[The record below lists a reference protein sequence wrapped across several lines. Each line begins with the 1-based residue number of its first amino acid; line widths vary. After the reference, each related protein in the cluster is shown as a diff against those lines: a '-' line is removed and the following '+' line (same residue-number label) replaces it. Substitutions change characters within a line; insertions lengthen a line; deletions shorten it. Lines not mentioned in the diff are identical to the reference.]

1 MRKVLSFPKKKI
13 KTIAQTTSTTAAVL
27 LVITLTATTGLINV
41 WAANLIGTS
50 GPDTLEG
57 TDEDDFIDG
66 RGGNDI
72 ITDGLGSDEVFGG
85 RGDDRIELEGTGDSS
100 SDTEDNQDVADGE
113 RGDDNIVIDA
123 DTGFIVVH
131 GGSDDDFI
139 RGIHGNGE
147 IYGDSGRDEIITHD
161 AVFDVWG
168 GSGDDE
174 IDGQSE
180 CLIPHAYGESGN
192 DRIIFAGDF
201 ASGGSGNDFI
211 QFFDCNGV
219 AYGDSGNDELR
230 ASPEHPGELHGG
242 SGNDKVIGD
251 SNDDQLFGDSH
262 NDILTGGEGAD
273 SFSCG
278 SGRDTI
284 TDFNAAEGDTKT
296 EDCENF

>member
-1 MRKVLSFPKKKI
+1 MTKVLNFPKKKV
-13 KTIAQTTSTTAAVL
+13 KTIVQTISSTTAVL
-27 LVITLTATTGLINV
+27 LLIIAITGVTTGGIVSV

-57 TDEDDFIDG
+57 TDEDDHIDG

-72 ITDGLGSDEVFGG
+72 ISDGLGSDEILGG
-85 RGDDRIELEGTGDSS
+85 RGDDTIEVEGTGDSDADS
-100 SDTEDNQDVADGE
+100 QDVADGE
-113 RGDDNIVIDA
+113 RGDDNIVSDA
-123 DTGFIVVH
+123 DTGIILIH
-131 GGSDDDFI
+131 GGSDDDTI
-139 RGIHGNGE
+139 RGVHGNGK
-147 IYGDSGRDEIITHD
+147 IYGDSGNDKVLTAD

-180 CLIPHAYGESGN
+180 CLIPHAYGESGD

-201 ASGGSGNDFI
+201 ASGGAGDDFI
-211 QFFDCNGV
+211 QFFDCSGV

-230 ASPEHPGELHGG
+230 ASAEHEGELHGG
-242 SGNDKVIGD
+242 SGRDEVIGED
-251 SNDDQLFGDSH
+251 NNDQLFGDSGR
-262 NDILTGGEGAD
+262 DTLTGDEGAD

-278 SGRDTI
+278 PGTDTI

-296 EDCENF
+296 ADCENF